1 MPACRLGPLLAAL
14 LLGLLLGLPPVTGAG
29 AEKPGVC
36 PELEGDVN
44 CTKACVSDENCKDNL
59 KCCQAGCAT
68 VCQMPN
74 GFITQGVPFLS
85 EWLEETP
92 GALLSWGSSVL
103 RAPALLQGK
112 GERTGERKKKGS
124 CPKVDSAFPQL
135 GLCRDQC
142 QVDSQCPDL
151 LKCCRNGCGKVSC
164 VTPVF

>member
-14 LLGLLLGLPPVTGAG
+14 LLGLLLGLPPVTGSIAV
-29 AEKPGVC
+29 KPGEC
-36 PELEGDVN
+36 PELEGDAN
-44 CTKACVSDENCKDNL
+44 CTKACVLDEDCDDNL

-74 GFITQGVPFLS
+74 DVSGESRSSTHSGLFGELLAID
-85 EWLEETP
+85 
-92 GALLSWGSSVL
+92 ALLSWGSSVL

-112 GERTGERKKKGS
+112 DKPGS
-124 CPKVDSAFPQL
+124 CPNVDIAFPQL

-142 QVDSQCPDL
+142 QVDSQCPDA
-151 LKCCRNGCGKVSC
+151 LKCCVNGCGRVSC